1 MPIGNR
7 TWQLLFVLVM
17 LLAGTQLDAQQDYL
31 KRFPAIHDD
40 VIVFTAG
47 EDLWRVA
54 SVGGTAER
62 LTFDAG
68 VERYPRFSPDGA
80 LLAFTAQFDG
90 NTDVYVMGARGGEI
104 TRLTYHPAADEVIG
118 WHAGKNKIIFRS
130 ARMGY
135 ARYSRLFLI
144 SADGS
149 GLEEIPLNEA
159 ARGSFS
165 ANGEQIAFNK
175 DSRETRT
182 WKRYQ
187 GGRAQEI
194 YIYNFRTGQ
203 EQNISNF
210 KGTDRM
216 PMWIGETIYFTSDRQ
231 RRLNIFAYDVRAAIS
246 AKSPGTKPMMSVA
259 RVMMTSIS
267 SMNWEERFTASI

>member
-149 GLEEIPLNEA
+149 GLEEIPSTKPLA
-159 ARGSFS
+159 AVFP
-165 ANGEQIAFNK
+165 
-175 DSRETRT
+175 
-182 WKRYQ
+182 
-187 GGRAQEI
+187 
-194 YIYNFRTGQ
+194 
-203 EQNISNF
+203 
-210 KGTDRM
+210 
-216 PMWIGETIYFTSDRQ
+216 PMVSKSLLTKTAVKHAPGNAIRVVVPRRFTST
-231 RRLNIFAYDVRAAIS
+231 IS
-246 AKSPGTKPMMSVA
+246 APGKSKTYP
-259 RVMMTSIS
+259 IS
-267 SMNWEERFTASI
+267 RALTACRCG